1 MDEKIDIL
9 MATYNGEKYLEEQIE
24 SILKQTYSNFRL
36 IISDD
41 CSTDGTGEILKKYSQ
56 KDNRIEIYF
65 QEKNLG
71 YIKNFE
77 FLLNKVENKIYMLS
91 DQDDYW
97 LPDKVEKTYKKLKE
111 AKADLVFTDLIVVN
125 EKEEIINKSFNKLMN
140 LDKKINK
147 TKNTKEL
154 VYLYNCITGCTIMS
168 KKDFIKDIVPIPTE
182 SKHVLHDHWISLV
195 VSMKGKVEYLPEGL
209 IKYRQHGNNQIGAKH
224 KISKENSL
232 EEIRKH
238 FINVK
243 LGVFGTYVKNPDI
256 FPEQIR
262 KKNEISYKYYEML
275 QQKNNINFKGWN
287 IFHSLYK
294 NENFKYYIENFLI
307 LNIPCIVR
315 LVLNKNKKGE

>member
-1 MDEKIDIL
+1 MNEKIDIL

-41 CSTDGTGEILKKYSQ
+41 CSTDRTCEILKKYSQ
-56 KDNRIEIYF
+56 IDNRIELYF

-71 YIKNFE
+71 YVKNFE
-77 FLLNKVENKIYMLS
+77 FLLKKVENEIYMLS

-97 LPDKVEKTYKKLKE
+97 LPEKVEKTYKKLKE
-111 AKADLVFTDLIVVN
+111 SNSDLVFTDLIVVN
-125 EKEEIINKSFNKLMN
+125 EKEEIINESFNNLMN
-140 LDKKINK
+140 LTKKINK

-168 KKDFIKDIVPIPTE
+168 KKDYIKDIVPIPNE
-182 SKHVLHDHWISLV
+182 SKHILHDHWISLV

-224 KISKENSL
+224 TTSKENSL
-232 EEIRKH
+232 DEIRKH

-243 LGVFGTYVKNPDI
+243 LGVFGTYIKNPNI
-256 FPEQIR
+256 FPEEIR
-262 KKNEISYKYYEML
+262 KRNEISYKYYEML
-275 QQKNNINFKGWN
+275 QNKNNINFKGWN
-287 IFHSLYK
+287 IFHKLYK

-315 LVLNKNKKGE
+315 LILNKNKKGE